1 MKKKADSNL
10 TKLRRAAKGSM
21 AAIRTADSPVD
32 TRDIEIVLQELQV
45 HQIELE
51 LQNEELLRVSEETE
65 LQRLKFEGI
74 YDLAPVG
81 YLILDHFGLIEEVN
95 AAGVALLASGKATVR
110 GKQLQS
116 FIKPEEADD
125 FYRFF
130 KQLLRGEGKENSQ
143 FKFLSRSGHEFHGL
157 VEGRFVPA
165 SQKCYVAL
173 IDVTEGIL
181 SRIRLAE
188 TKDRLQLALE
198 ASAAGTWELHY
209 PSMRFYLDDT
219 NTRMCGAGKFNGT
232 YNGFIKLVHPDERHE
247 VDQSFRSAIN
257 SDTEID
263 IVCRFTDEG
272 GKVCFVNVRGH
283 LVKGEVEDEKRFIG
297 IMCDITEK
305 KKLEEEAKNKETLR
319 RQEITLAALQ
329 AEEKERVRISEA
341 LHDSVSQLLY
351 GIKIQLSQLS
361 EQNIQPTSAKLHQ
374 LLDMAIQETRN
385 ISFELAPS
393 ILTDFGLTSVLTEL
407 AERLSSAKMKIAVIC
422 TGFSKERD
430 LVLEST
436 IFRIVQELV
445 NNCMKHSGA
454 SLVQI
459 QVKKNKY
466 IDIVVKDNGK
476 GFIASANS
484 THGAGLSSIKNRIS
498 LYKGAMD
505 IETKAGKGTIIRIN
519 LQYHD
524 QSK

>member
-1 MKKKADSNL
+1 MKKKINSKFAE
-10 TKLRRAAKGSM
+10 LRRTAESS
-21 AAIRTADSPVD
+21 IRLFDSPVD
-32 TRDIEIVLQELQV
+32 SRDIEVVLQELQV

-51 LQNEELLRVSEETE
+51 LQNDELLRASEETE
-65 LQRLKFEGI
+65 LQRLKFEAI

-81 YLILDHFGLIEEVN
+81 YFISDHFGIIEEVN
-95 AAGVALLASGKATVR
+95 AAGVTLLGSGKASVR
-110 GKQLQS
+110 GKKLQS

-130 KQLLRGEGKENSQ
+130 KQLLKGEGKENCQ
-143 FKFLSRSGHEFHGL
+143 FKFVSVSGHEFHGL
-157 VEGRFVPA
+157 VEGRFA
-165 SQKCYVAL
+165 ASSQKCYVAL

-209 PSMRFYLDDT
+209 PAMRFYLDDT
-219 NTRMCGAGKFNGT
+219 NIRMCGAGKFNGT
-232 YNGFIKLVHPDERHE
+232 YNGFIELVHQDDRYD
-247 VDQSFRSAIN
+247 VDQTFRSAIN
-257 SDTEID
+257 SETEID
-263 IVCRFTDEG
+263 IVCRFIDEAG
-272 GKVCFVNVRGH
+272 RVCFVNIRGH
-283 LVKGEVEDEKRFIG
+283 LVYGEAEDEKRFIG

-305 KKLEEEAKNKETLR
+305 KTLEEDAKNTEMLR

-351 GIKIQLSQLS
+351 GVKIQLSQLS
-361 EQNIQPTSAKLHQ
+361 EQNMKSTATKLHQ

-393 ILTDFGLTSVLTEL
+393 ILADFGLASAITEL
-407 AERLSSAKMKIAVIC
+407 AERLSSASMKISVVC
-422 TGFSKERD
+422 TGFSKQRD
-430 LVLEST
+430 LVLESM

-454 SLVQI
+454 SLVEI
-459 QVKKNKY
+459 RVKKNKY

-476 GFIASANS
+476 GFLASAIS
-484 THGAGLSSIKNRIS
+484 THGAGLSSIKNRIG
-498 LYKGAMD
+498 LYKGTMD
-505 IETKAGKGTIIRIN
+505 IETMTGKGTTIRIN
-519 LQYHD
+519 LKHHD